1 VNPDFTPAP
10 AIQSVKAPGLW
21 SRPFSAISCPP
32 RFSRIG
38 VLPNVARE
46 THHLV
51 REDIGGEKGE
61 KKKGK
66 RFANHIEGR
75 VTAENGG
82 PIRAIAGK
90 FPT

>member
-1 VNPDFTPAP
+1 VTARTFR
-10 AIQSVKAPGLW
+10 IQN
-21 SRPFSAISCPP
+21 R
-32 RFSRIG
+32 
-38 VLPNVARE
+38 PNVARE
-46 THHLV
+46 THLFV